1 MSFLIAAPLSLSV
14 LGSLMFLMSLLFLLY
29 FTVHLTLLLLVI
41 FLYGVE
47 FCSVHKIMI
56 RPIFRIEA
64 FLGQGLC
71 PFGVVLHIDKHHA
84 WHVSLLKMLLS

>member
-1 MSFLIAAPLSLSV
+1 
-14 LGSLMFLMSLLFLLY
+14 
-29 FTVHLTLLLLVI
+29 
-41 FLYGVE
+41 
-47 FCSVHKIMI
+47 MI